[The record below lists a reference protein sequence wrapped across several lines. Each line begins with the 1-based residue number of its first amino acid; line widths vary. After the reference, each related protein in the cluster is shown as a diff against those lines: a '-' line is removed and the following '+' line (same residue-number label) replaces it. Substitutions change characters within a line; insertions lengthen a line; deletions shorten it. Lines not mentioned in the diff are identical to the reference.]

1 MNQQSDKPTDR
12 IPPRFAAGPGGI
24 ESHAHTFRALD
35 YHHSEFSWEQAV
47 RILRKN
53 GGFGLAISLLLIAGV
68 SAAVIL
74 MKDVYQPIARV
85 EIAPPTSGIRTL
97 HEVEAVPEVEDADY
111 FETQTQI
118 LESDSLAMSV
128 IRQLKLDQ
136 NPEFTGQKAS
146 HQKETTTPY
155 PATGPSENDKVLL
168 GEQMSLATLTPSES
182 AALKEF
188 REDLSINPVRNTR
201 LVEVSFAS
209 SNPQIARDVTNEV
222 IAKFIE
228 NDYKRRY
235 NATTQASD
243 WLSSQLN
250 DLYQKVVASTQA
262 LSDYQRKHGLVE
274 TDDREAPST
283 QLMSE
288 INRQLSDAQATR
300 IENQAYL
307 QMIDSGQG
315 QFVPSVREDK
325 VYQDLMLR
333 QGDLRTQLAQAR
345 AVYGEA
351 NTNVKK
357 LNDQL
362 NEVWNEIDE
371 EQKRLA
377 HDIQTAYSAAK
388 DREELLLQSR
398 DKLQAQMVNVNSEMV
413 EYHLLKSEAIANS
426 DLYNTLQARLKEAG
440 IYAGLGSNNI
450 RVVDLAENLREP
462 TGPHRAALIAIG
474 IVVSALIG
482 LLACFFKESM
492 NNTVR
497 TPEDVRS
504 WVGLKSLALLPV
516 MIGHEKKTKSLFW
529 PAVRRPQL
537 NGESAHRSNRMPI
550 SMMRPLSAESEAV
563 RDLRTVL
570 LASKEKNA
578 ANVILI
584 SSSMEG
590 EGKTT
595 VAVNFAAALA
605 QIGRTCLVDADLR
618 RPATS
623 GAFNL
628 TARPG
633 LAEVLIAKIPLA
645 NVLTPVSEIPN
656 LWVLPC
662 GQPVACPADVLAS
675 PGMKDAAA
683 ALRKQFQFVVIDSP
697 PIIRFSDAR
706 HLSRLADEVVLI
718 GRYGITTKRAIQRST
733 ELLHDVQAPLAGVVL
748 NGIDYSSPDYHYFTY
763 GYCSAAARQNG
774 TSAASFSETAQSGNE
789 DAGAKS
795 KGAHA

>member
-1 MNQQSDKPTDR
+1 MQQHSDKSSDHSLPKLT
-12 IPPRFAAGPGGI
+12 AEAGAIDVSRP
-24 ESHAHTFRALD
+24 SFRALD
-35 YHHSEFSWEQAV
+35 FHQPEFTWEQAV
-47 RILRKN
+47 RVLRKN
-53 GGFGLAISLLLIAGV
+53 GRFGLAV
-68 SAAVIL
+68 SAIL
-74 MKDVYQPIARV
+74 AAGICATVLFMKNVYQPVARI

-118 LESDSLAMSV
+118 LESDSLAISV

-136 NPEFTGQKAS
+136 NPAFMGGEAAKQDRATIPAAS
-146 HQKETTTPY
+146 S
-155 PATGPSENDKVLL
+155 GPSEKDKVLL

-182 AALKEF
+182 LALDEF
-188 REDLSINPVRNTR
+188 RKDLSINPVRNTR
-201 LVEVSFAS
+201 LVEVSFS
-209 SNPQIARDVTNEV
+209 SHDPQIARDVTNEV

-243 WLSSQLN
+243 WLSSQLS

-262 LSDYQRKHGLVE
+262 LSDYQRKYGLVE

-300 IENQAYL
+300 IENEAYL
-307 QMIDSGQG
+307 QMIGAGQG
-315 QFVPSVREDK
+315 QFVPSVRDDK
-325 VYQDLMLR
+325 VYQDLLLR
-333 QGDLRTQLAQAR
+333 QGDLRTQLAQTR
-345 AVYGEA
+345 AVYGDE

-362 NEVWNEIDE
+362 NEVWKEIDE

-388 DREELLLQSR
+388 EREDLLLQSR

-413 EYHLLKSEAIANS
+413 EYHLLKSQAIANA

-450 RVVDLAENLREP
+450 RVVDLAENLREA

-474 IVVSALIG
+474 MIVSALIG
-482 LLACFFKESM
+482 VLSCFFKESM

-497 TPEDVRS
+497 TPEDVRG

-516 MIGHEKKTKSLFW
+516 MNKEENKTRLFLRFNGW
-529 PAVRRPQL
+529 RPQFHDISPAPA
-537 NGESAHRSNRMPI
+537 NGVPI
-550 SMMRPLSAESEAV
+550 TLMKPHSAESEAV
-563 RDLRTVL
+563 RDLCAVL
-570 LASKEKNA
+570 LAAKDKNTS
-578 ANVILI
+578 NVILI

-595 VAVNFAAALA
+595 VAVNFAVALA

-623 GAFNL
+623 GAFDL
-628 TARPG
+628 TSRTG
-633 LAEVLIAKIPLA
+633 LAEILTAKAPLA
-645 NVLTPVSEIPN
+645 NVLTPISEIPN

-675 PGMKDAAA
+675 PGMKDATTV
-683 ALRKQFQFVVIDSP
+683 LRKQFQFIVIDSP

-718 GRYGITTKRAIQRST
+718 GRYGITTKRAIQRSA
-733 ELLHDVQAPLAGVVL
+733 ELLQDVQAPLAGVVL

-763 GYCSAAARQNG
+763 GYCKAAVRQNG
-774 TSAASFSETAQSGNE
+774 PSTTVLDAAPNTTDAESGS
-789 DAGAKS
+789 KS
-795 KGAHA
+795 RGAHA